1 MSPEA
6 KIETIL
12 KNISKRI
19 AQIQNDFI
27 QGFHMMPSAKITQLL
42 IGRTK
47 GYQRLKNISSEP
59 LAQIHKYFHME
70 LFPMMPSTTIHKW
83 FGSAEQNGY
92 QPFK

>member
-6 KIETIL
+6 KIEKIL

-47 GYQRLKNISSEP
+47 WLPEIKKHI
-59 LAQIHKYFHME
+59 F
-70 LFPMMPSTTIHKW
+70 
-83 FGSAEQNGY
+83 
-92 QPFK
+92 